1 MSGTINATVG
11 YGLAGTNQQHGP
23 TLEETEEQVR
33 ITMAR
38 LKGAME
44 AYEFARKASDSS
56 LHHLEIAA
64 HRAQVL
70 GHLAGELVGATYNLQ
85 RAAFE
90 KAMK

>member
-1 MSGTINATVG
+1 MSGYSNAAVG
-11 YGLAGTNQQHGP
+11 CGIGKQNSP
-23 TLEETEEQVR
+23 TLEEAEEQVR
-33 ITMAR
+33 IVMAR

-44 AYEFARKASDSS
+44 AYEWSRTQTQIIGQA
-56 LHHLEIAA
+56 LELIA

>member
-1 MSGTINATVG
+1 MSGYSNAAVG
-11 YGLAGTNQQHGP
+11 CGIGKQNSP
-23 TLEETEEQVR
+23 TLEEAEEQVR

-44 AYEFARKASDSS
+44 AYEFVRKAADSNG
-56 LHHLEIAA
+56 HHIEIAA

-70 GHLAGELVGATYNLQ
+70 GHLSGELVGATYNLQ
-85 RAAFE
+85 RVAFE